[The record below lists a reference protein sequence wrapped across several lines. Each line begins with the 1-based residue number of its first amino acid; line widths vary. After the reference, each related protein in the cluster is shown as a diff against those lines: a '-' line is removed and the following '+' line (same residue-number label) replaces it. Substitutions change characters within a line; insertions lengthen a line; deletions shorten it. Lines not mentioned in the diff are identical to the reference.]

1 MLKSDLHVQQ
11 PAVIYNN
18 EEIRAVTS
26 MLVIFALYVC
36 MCVCV
41 CVCVYV
47 CMYVCMYEYIYC
59 NMFRFSSKHNQHCK
73 IRKWRLSRI
82 TQLKRFFFHL
92 TEISASQNNA
102 CCGAEIRGKQQ
113 SKIWWNTWKSFFRA

>member
-1 MLKSDLHVQQ
+1 MLKSDLHVEQ
-11 PAVIYNN
+11 PAVIYSN

-47 CMYVCMYEYIYC
+47 CMYVCMYV
-59 NMFRFSSKHNQHCK
+59 
-73 IRKWRLSRI
+73 
-82 TQLKRFFFHL
+82 
-92 TEISASQNNA
+92 
-102 CCGAEIRGKQQ
+102 
-113 SKIWWNTWKSFFRA
+113 